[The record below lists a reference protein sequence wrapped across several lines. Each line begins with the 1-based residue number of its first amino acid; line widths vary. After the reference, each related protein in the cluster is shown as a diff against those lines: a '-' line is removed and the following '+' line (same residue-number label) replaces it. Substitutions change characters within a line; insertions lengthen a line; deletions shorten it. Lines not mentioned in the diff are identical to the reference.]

1 MTTIDPTTVILSIKK
16 EKLQQS
22 KMVIRKSVP
31 VKTRIEIIRLD
42 REVKMGNMNSGN
54 PKLDRTFGLY
64 QMLYRIKTL
73 ALVTAQC
80 ASSQTIQ
87 WERTHQGWRCKGI
100 CRKLDDDNTKRKMA
114 SKTNVKK
121 VNLRCLFLGALPNYE
136 PSDMFKDNLRRSD
149 QNHINV

>member
-22 KMVIRKSVP
+22 KMVIRKSVSI
-31 VKTRIEIIRLD
+31 KTRIEIIRLD

-64 QMLYRIKTL
+64 QMLHRIKTL

-80 ASSQTIQ
+80 AFLTNDPV
-87 WERTHQGWRCKGI
+87 GK
-100 CRKLDDDNTKRKMA
+100 NTSRL
-114 SKTNVKK
+114 K
-121 VNLRCLFLGALPNYE
+121 VQRNMQEVR
-136 PSDMFKDNLRRSD
+136 
-149 QNHINV
+149 